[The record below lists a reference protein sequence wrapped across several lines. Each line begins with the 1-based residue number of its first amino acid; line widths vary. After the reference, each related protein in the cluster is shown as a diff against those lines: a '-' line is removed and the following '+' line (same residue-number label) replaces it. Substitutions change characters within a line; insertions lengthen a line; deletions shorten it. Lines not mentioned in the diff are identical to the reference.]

1 MLAVYTGGRLSE
13 INNLRWEEHV
23 NLEKGWVRL
32 PGTKTPSS
40 RRVIPLAKPLR
51 AYLGTLPDEH
61 RGYVAEPWPNVRRDL
76 ALACERAGIARVS
89 PNDLRRTFASWLKQ
103 AGVDSMTVARLLGHT
118 TSRMV
123 ELVYGQLNNKTL
135 VKAVKVLPKI
145 ELPALPAPQE
155 SGDKWV
161 TASSTVRAK
170 RANRAKPDW
179 DRGGEES
186 LAVPLPHHRTCG
198 SASGGSRG

>member
-1 MLAVYTGGRLSE
+1 VLAVYTGGRDSE
-13 INNLRWEEHV
+13 IDNLVWEEHIF
-23 NLEKGWVRL
+23 LAEGWVLL
-32 PGTKTPSS
+32 PGTKTWKA
-40 RRVIPLAKPLR
+40 RRTIPLAKPLR
-51 AYLGTLPDEH
+51 AYLESLPGEH
-61 RGYVAEPWPNVRRDL
+61 CGLVAEPWPNLRRDL

-103 AGVDSMTVARLLGHT
+103 AGVDSMIVAKLLGHT

-123 ELVYGQLNNKTL
+123 ELVYGHLNDASLT
-135 VKAVKVLPKI
+135 KAVKVLPKI
-145 ELPALPAPQE
+145 EVPLLLTEGP
-155 SGDKWV
+155 GDKGV

-170 RANRAKPDW
+170 RANRAKPDR